1 MIAIWCQ
8 RCVNWFRRN
17 LGVRKK
23 SCDQAKPLGGQ
34 HQGGTTSH
42 EDPVATVAAS
52 GTEATVAM
60 TLAAVKGE
68 PPVSTAQSC
77 NAAQPGA
84 THYTPAQL
92 EQAELRLK
100 QMELLLINYMQAA
113 ALASSES
120 DGSAVQMAEAQL
132 FIQEMTACISELT
145 HLLAHI
151 QMNNA
156 ASAVTS
162 QGAANA
168 E

>member
-1 MIAIWCQ
+1 MMAIWYQ

-23 SCDQAKPLGGQ
+23 SCDQAEPLGGQ
-34 HQGGTTSH
+34 HQAGTASH
-42 EDPVATVAAS
+42 EDPAATVAAS
-52 GTEATVAM
+52 STEAAVAV
-60 TLAAVKGE
+60 TLTAVKGE
-68 PPVSTAQSC
+68 SPVSTKPSCDAAQS
-77 NAAQPGA
+77 GA

-92 EQAELRLK
+92 DQAQLRLK

-113 ALASSES
+113 ALASTES
-120 DGSAVQMAEAQL
+120 DGSALQMAEAQL

-156 ASAVTS
+156 AGAVTS
-162 QGAANA
+162 
-168 E
+168 